1 MCLHAHTIPTC
12 FVSLKATLNLKAFMS
27 YVLVVTMFSWP
38 CQTHS
43 DSRAAHGPGQHQEA
57 AGGHPHT
64 QRYPELH
71 CFLTFREQEL
81 PSGKGAH
88 KNVCYFYQGTESRK
102 CEESSQA
109 ANI

>member
-1 MCLHAHTIPTC
+1 
-12 FVSLKATLNLKAFMS
+12 MS

-43 DSRAAHGPGQHQEA
+43 DSRAAHGPGQHQE
-57 AGGHPHT
+57 GCRWTPHT

-71 CFLTFREQEL
+71 CFLTFGNKNCHLE
-81 PSGKGAH
+81 KGAH